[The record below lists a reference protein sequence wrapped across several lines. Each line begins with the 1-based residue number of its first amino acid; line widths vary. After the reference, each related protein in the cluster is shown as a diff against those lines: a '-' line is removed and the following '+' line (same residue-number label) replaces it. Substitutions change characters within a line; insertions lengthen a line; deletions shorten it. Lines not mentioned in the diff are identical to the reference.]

1 MVHRGGVVLVNL
13 NPTSGH
19 EQKGTRPCVVVSDP
33 SVTSDQRY
41 PLVAIVPVT
50 GTAGRG
56 ALYPA
61 LAPGKS
67 GLTKPSWAMVDQL
80 RCIDKTR
87 IARLFGR
94 VSAIEMEEIDEG
106 LRLFLGL

>member
-1 MVHRGGVVLVNL
+1 
-13 NPTSGH
+13 
-19 EQKGTRPCVVVSDP
+19 
-33 SVTSDQRY
+33 
-41 PLVAIVPVT
+41 
-50 GTAGRG
+50 
-56 ALYPA
+56 
-61 LAPGKS
+61 
-67 GLTKPSWAMVDQL
+67 MVDQL